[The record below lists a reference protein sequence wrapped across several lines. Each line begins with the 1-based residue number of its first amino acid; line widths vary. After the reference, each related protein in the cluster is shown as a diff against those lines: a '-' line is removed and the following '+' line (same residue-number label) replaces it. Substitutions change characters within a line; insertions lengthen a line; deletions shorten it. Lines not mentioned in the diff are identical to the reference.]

1 MIQYTQHICNG
12 KFKKTEIDL
21 ANLYIDGSS
30 LADLLEYVD
39 NDTLND
45 AIYAL
50 DRDRVTQLKEL
61 INRYHKCGTQQKLII
76 Q

>member
-1 MIQYTQHICNG
+1 MICYREYAGGG
-12 KFKKTEIDL
+12 KMEKTEIEL
-21 ANLYIDGSS
+21 SSLYIDGSS

-39 NDTLND
+39 NDTLSD

-50 DRDRVTQLKEL
+50 NRDKAIQLKKLLEK
-61 INRYHKCGTQQKLII
+61 YHKCGTQQKLII

>member
-1 MIQYTQHICNG
+1 MCLREYAGGG
-12 KFKKTEIDL
+12 KMEKTEITL
-21 ANLYIDGSS
+21 SSLYIDGSS

-39 NDTLND
+39 NDTLSD

-50 DRDRVTQLKEL
+50 NRDKAIQLSKLLEK
-61 INRYHKCGTQQKLII
+61 YHKCGTPQKLII

>member
-1 MIQYTQHICNG
+1 MMCLREYAGGG
-12 KFKKTEIDL
+12 KMEKTEITL
-21 ANLYIDGSS
+21 SSLYIDGSS

-39 NDTLND
+39 DDTLSD

-50 DRDRVTQLKEL
+50 NRDKAIQLKKLLEK
-61 INRYHKCGTQQKLII
+61 YHKCGTQQKLII

>member
-1 MIQYTQHICNG
+1 MCLREYASGG
-12 KFKKTEIDL
+12 KMEKTEITL
-21 ANLYIDGSS
+21 SSLYIDGSS

-39 NDTLND
+39 NDTLSD

-50 DRDRVTQLKEL
+50 NRDKAIQLSKLLEK
-61 INRYHKCGTQQKLII
+61 YHKCGTPQKLII

>member
-39 NDTLND
+39 NDTLNE

-50 DRDRVTQLKEL
+50 DRDKAIQLKEL

>member
-50 DRDRVTQLKEL
+50 DRDKAIQLKEL

>member
-1 MIQYTQHICNG
+1 MCLREYAGGG
-12 KFKKTEIDL
+12 KMEKTEITL
-21 ANLYIDGSS
+21 SSLYIDGSS

-39 NDTLND
+39 NDTLSD

-50 DRDRVTQLKEL
+50 NRDRAIQLSKLLEK
-61 INRYHKCGTQQKLII
+61 YHKCGTQQKLII

>member
-1 MIQYTQHICNG
+1 MMCLREYAGGG
-12 KFKKTEIDL
+12 KMEKTEIEL
-21 ANLYIDGSS
+21 SSLYIDGSS

-39 NDTLND
+39 NDTLSD

-50 DRDRVTQLKEL
+50 NRDKAIQLKQLLEK
-61 INRYHKCGTQQKLII
+61 YHKCGTQQKLII

>member
-39 NDTLND
+39 NDTLSD

-50 DRDRVTQLKEL
+50 NRDRAIQLNKLLEK
-61 INRYHKCGTQQKLII
+61 YHKCGTPQKLII

>member
-1 MIQYTQHICNG
+1 MIQYTQHICND

-50 DRDRVTQLKEL
+50 DRDKAIQLKEL

>member
-21 ANLYIDGSS
+21 ANLYIDGPS
-30 LADLLEYVD
+30 LADLLEYID

-50 DRDRVTQLKEL
+50 DRDKAIQLKEL
-61 INRYHKCGTQQKLII
+61 INRYHKCGTPQKLIT
-76 Q
+76 

>member
-1 MIQYTQHICNG
+1 MIQHTQHICNG

-50 DRDRVTQLKEL
+50 NRDKAIQLKEL

>member
-1 MIQYTQHICNG
+1 MMCLREYAGGG
-12 KFKKTEIDL
+12 KMEKTEIEL
-21 ANLYIDGSS
+21 SSLYIDGSS

-39 NDTLND
+39 NDTLSD

-50 DRDRVTQLKEL
+50 NRDRAIQLSKLLEK
-61 INRYHKCGTQQKLII
+61 YHKCGTPQKLII

>member
-1 MIQYTQHICNG
+1 MMCLREYVGGG
-12 KFKKTEIDL
+12 KMEKTEITL
-21 ANLYIDGSS
+21 SSLYIDGSS

-39 NDTLND
+39 NDTLSD

-50 DRDRVTQLKEL
+50 NRDRAIQLKKLLEK
-61 INRYHKCGTQQKLII
+61 YHKCGTPQKLII

>member
-1 MIQYTQHICNG
+1 MMCLREYAGGG
-12 KFKKTEIDL
+12 KMEKTEITL
-21 ANLYIDGSS
+21 SSLYIDGSS

-39 NDTLND
+39 NDTLSD

-50 DRDRVTQLKEL
+50 NRDKAIQLKKLLEK
-61 INRYHKCGTQQKLII
+61 YHKCGTQQKLII

>member
-30 LADLLEYVD
+30 LADLLEYID

-50 DRDRVTQLKEL
+50 DRDKAIQLKEL

>member
-30 LADLLEYVD
+30 LADLLEYAD

-50 DRDRVTQLKEL
+50 DRDKAIQLKEL

>member
-39 NDTLND
+39 NNTLND

-50 DRDRVTQLKEL
+50 DRDKAIQLKEL

>member
-1 MIQYTQHICNG
+1 MFLREYAGGG
-12 KFKKTEIDL
+12 KMENTEITL
-21 ANLYIDGSS
+21 SSLYIDGPS

-39 NDTLND
+39 NDILSD

-50 DRDRVTQLKEL
+50 NRDKAIQLKKLLEK
-61 INRYHKCGTQQKLII
+61 YHKCGTPQKLII

>member
-12 KFKKTEIDL
+12 KFKKTEIAL

-39 NDTLND
+39 NGTLND

-50 DRDRVTQLKEL
+50 DRDKAIQLKEL

>member
-50 DRDRVTQLKEL
+50 DREKAIQLKEL

>member
-1 MIQYTQHICNG
+1 ME
-12 KFKKTEIDL
+12 KTEITL
-21 ANLYIDGSS
+21 SSLYIDGSS

-39 NDTLND
+39 NDTLSD

-50 DRDRVTQLKEL
+50 NRDRAIQLKEL

>member
-1 MIQYTQHICNG
+1 MCLREYAGGG
-12 KFKKTEIDL
+12 KMEKTEIAL
-21 ANLYIDGSS
+21 SSLYIDGSS

-39 NDTLND
+39 NDTLSD

-50 DRDRVTQLKEL
+50 NRDKAIQLKKLLEK
-61 INRYHKCGTQQKLII
+61 YHKCGTQQKLII

>member
-39 NDTLND
+39 NDTLNN

-50 DRDRVTQLKEL
+50 DRDKAIQLKGL

>member
-1 MIQYTQHICNG
+1 MIQHTQHICNG

-50 DRDRVTQLKEL
+50 DRDKAIQLKEL

>member
-1 MIQYTQHICNG
+1 MCLREYIGEG
-12 KFKKTEIDL
+12 KMEKTEITL
-21 ANLYIDGSS
+21 SSLYIDGSS

-39 NDTLND
+39 NDTLSD

-50 DRDRVTQLKEL
+50 NRDKAIQLKKLLEK
-61 INRYHKCGTQQKLII
+61 YHKCGTQQKLII

>member
-1 MIQYTQHICNG
+1 MIQYTQHIYNG

-50 DRDRVTQLKEL
+50 DRDKAIQLKEL
-61 INRYHKCGTQQKLII
+61 INRYHKCGTQQQRTI

>member
-1 MIQYTQHICNG
+1 MMCLREYIG
-12 KFKKTEIDL
+12 KGKMEKTEITL
-21 ANLYIDGSS
+21 SSLYIDGSS

-39 NDTLND
+39 NDTLSD

-50 DRDRVTQLKEL
+50 NRDRAIQISKLLEK
-61 INRYHKCGTQQKLII
+61 YHKCGTPQKLII

>member
-21 ANLYIDGSS
+21 ANLYIDGPS

-50 DRDRVTQLKEL
+50 DRDKAIQLKEL

>member
-1 MIQYTQHICNG
+1 MMCLREYAGGG
-12 KFKKTEIDL
+12 KMEKTEITL
-21 ANLYIDGSS
+21 SSLYIDGSS

-39 NDTLND
+39 NDILSD

-50 DRDRVTQLKEL
+50 NRDKAIQLKKLLEK
-61 INRYHKCGTQQKLII
+61 YHKCGTPQKLII

>member
-1 MIQYTQHICNG
+1 MCLREYIG
-12 KFKKTEIDL
+12 KGKMEKTEITL
-21 ANLYIDGSS
+21 SSLYIDGSS

-39 NDTLND
+39 NDTLSD

-50 DRDRVTQLKEL
+50 NRDRAIQISKLLEK
-61 INRYHKCGTQQKLII
+61 YHKCGTPQKLII

>member
-1 MIQYTQHICNG
+1 MCLREYAGGG
-12 KFKKTEIDL
+12 KMEKTEITL
-21 ANLYIDGSS
+21 SSLYIDGSS

-39 NDTLND
+39 NNTLSD

-50 DRDRVTQLKEL
+50 NRDKAIQLMKLLEK
-61 INRYHKCGTQQKLII
+61 YHKCGTPQNLII

>member
-1 MIQYTQHICNG
+1 MMCLREYAGGG
-12 KFKKTEIDL
+12 KMEKTEITL
-21 ANLYIDGSS
+21 SSLYIDGSS

-39 NDTLND
+39 NDTLSD

-50 DRDRVTQLKEL
+50 NRDRAIQLKKLLEK
-61 INRYHKCGTQQKLII
+61 YHKCGTQQKLII

>member
-1 MIQYTQHICNG
+1 MICYREYLCNG
-12 KFKKTEIDL
+12 KFKKTEIEL
-21 ANLYIDGSS
+21 SGLYIDGSS

-39 NDTLND
+39 NDTLSD

-50 DRDRVTQLKEL
+50 DRDRAIQLSKLLEK
-61 INRYHKCGTQQKLII
+61 YHKCGTPQKLII